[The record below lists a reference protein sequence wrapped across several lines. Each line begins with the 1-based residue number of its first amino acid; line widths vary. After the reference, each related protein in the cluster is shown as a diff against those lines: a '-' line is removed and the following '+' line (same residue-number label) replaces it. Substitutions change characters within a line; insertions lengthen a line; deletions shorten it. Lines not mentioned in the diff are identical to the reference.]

1 MHMNVETN
9 QSSVF
14 LTNPFA
20 SICLDR
26 GLHRPE
32 PLAHARITRFGPQAT
47 RFSAR
52 DISLGICERSV
63 KGLIKKVGTSWYHHG
78 VISHFWHL
86 RSAIA
91 FTILRQQLFCW
102 YKSTSTRADTA
113 AADVA
118 TQCLYINWSH
128 RAERTCDPLLHYG
141 GMAQFSNSHEICW
154 NIRIGKI

>member
-1 MHMNVETN
+1 MLKQTRAVYSSRILLPQFVWTGACIVQSRWHMR
-9 QSSVF
+9 
-14 LTNPFA
+14 A
-20 SICLDR
+20 SPALGR
-26 GLHRPE
+26 RRLVS
-32 PLAHARITRFGPQAT
+32 PQEIYHWA
-47 RFSAR
+47 F
-52 DISLGICERSV
+52 V

-118 TQCLYINWSH
+118 TQCLYMNWSH